1 MQSPP
6 QPFKRFFR
14 FGSLVFLSDA
24 THPSPHPP
32 RGGSAPSPQGEGF
45 SEFPRFLP
53 FIVETREFEIRKE
66 SAPRLASP
74 VQGEVAAA
82 GSREGCDFLILFK
95 LEPTLQSLVAFQSIG
110 VRRTVWARDLAARAT
125 GFAINLSVAAGAIGH
140 LGAIYIP
147 FAVAIIAGFKAIAVG
162 SPSYAAA
169 NTAFVN
175 AFSITQRA
183 RVLAFAVA
191 STTLKVLF
199 SIAIRASNLLG
210 VTTNCAI
217 INTGCEQKQ
226 HTKCHC

>member
-1 MQSPP
+1 MWGKPLQSPP
-6 QPFKRFFR
+6 QPFKKVYCFCFE
-14 FGSLVFLSDA
+14 LDVN
-24 THPSPHPP
+24 PSVTAYAAPP
-32 RGGSAPSPQGEGF
+32 KQLLAIAGRL
-45 SEFPRFLP
+45 RLP
-53 FIVETREFEIRKE
+53 FCT
-66 SAPRLASP
+66 
-74 VQGEVAAA
+74 GEVAAA

-110 VRRTVWARDLAARAT
+110 VRRTVWARDLAARPT

-140 LGAIYIP
+140 LGAIHIP
-147 FAVAIIAGFKAIAVG
+147 FAVAIIAGFKAIAVA

-191 STTLKVLF
+191 STTLKMLF

>member
-1 MQSPP
+1 L
-6 QPFKRFFR
+6 R
-14 FGSLVFLSDA
+14 
-24 THPSPHPP
+24 PSPHPLHY
-32 RGGSAPSPQGEGF
+32 RSAPSPQGEGF
-45 SEFPRFLP
+45 GLVRRKAVSNFSLP
-53 FIVETREFEIRKE
+53 RKE
-66 SAPRLASP
+66 KALFF
-74 VQGEVAAA
+74 AA
-82 GSREGCDFLILFK
+82 FH
-95 LEPTLQSLVAFQSIG
+95 SIG

-140 LGAIYIP
+140 LGAIHIP

-191 STTLKVLF
+191 STTLKMLF